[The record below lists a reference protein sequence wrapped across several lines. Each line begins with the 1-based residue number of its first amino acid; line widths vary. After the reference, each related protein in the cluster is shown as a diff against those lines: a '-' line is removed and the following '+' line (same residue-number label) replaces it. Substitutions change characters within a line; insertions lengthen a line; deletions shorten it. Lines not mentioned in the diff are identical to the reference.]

1 MSNEPKFPELP
12 VELQVALVNAA
23 TAMATEKI
31 RAIGSNYNERCNFF
45 DREYKLI
52 CDSLYKENRG
62 RND

>member
-23 TAMATEKI
+23 TAMATTKI
-31 RAIGSNYNERCNFF
+31 SALGSKYNQNVNFF

-62 RND
+62 R

>member
-12 VELQVALVNAA
+12 VELQVALVTAA
-23 TAMATEKI
+23 TAMATTKI
-31 RAIGSNYNERCNFF
+31 SALGSKYNQNFNFF

-62 RND
+62 RNY

>member
-12 VELQVALVNAA
+12 VELQVALVSAA
-23 TAMATEKI
+23 TAMATTKI
-31 RAIGSNYNERCNFF
+31 IALGSKYNQSLNFF

-62 RND
+62 R

>member
-23 TAMATEKI
+23 TAMATTKI
-31 RAIGSNYNERCNFF
+31 SALGSRYSHSFNFF
-45 DREYKLI
+45 DCEYKLI

-62 RND
+62 R

>member
-23 TAMATEKI
+23 TAMATTKI
-31 RAIGSNYNERCNFF
+31 SALGSKHNHSFNFF
-45 DREYKLI
+45 DREYRLI

-62 RND
+62 R

>member
-23 TAMATEKI
+23 TAMATTKI
-31 RAIGSNYNERCNFF
+31 SALGSKCNQSFNFF

-62 RND
+62 R